1 MKVKP
6 MIFNTA
12 MVKALLDGRK
22 TQTRRPV
29 KHQPFFS
36 TSVIPSWVFPRN
48 KAEVSRGDRGLLYPN
63 AKSSVLALSG
73 YSPGDLIYVRERFCI
88 GGIDE
93 TDREHP
99 NDRQQ
104 FVHQDAPSH
113 PIPYEA
119 CIRKAILIDDV
130 VWKPSI
136 HMPRSASRITLKVTG
151 VRVER
156 VQNISE
162 SDAIAE
168 GFSSSLH
175 HLPAP
180 HIGSVGNTAV
190 AEFSEAWQEIYG
202 DHWENNEWCWVIDFE
217 VIQKNIDHYIALQEA
232 A

>member
-1 MKVKP
+1 MKVKT
-6 MIFNTA
+6 MIFNTQ
-12 MVKALLDGRK
+12 MVRALLDGNK

-48 KAEVSRGDRGLLYPN
+48 KAEVARGDSGLLYPN
-63 AKSSVLALSG
+63 AKSSILALSG
-73 YSPGDLIYVRERFCI
+73 YTPGDLIYVRETF
-88 GGIDE
+88 G
-93 TDREHP
+93 
-99 NDRQQ
+99 
-104 FVHQDAPSH
+104 F
-113 PIPYEA
+113 
-119 CIRKAILIDDV
+119 IRPMDFGELPDVAYKADGYWSLKK
-130 VWKPSI
+130 WKPSI
-136 HMPRSASRITLKVTG
+136 HMPRELSRITLKVTG

-180 HIGSVGNTAV
+180 HVGSVGNTAV
-190 AEFSEAWQEIYG
+190 AEFSETWQEIYG
-202 DHWENNEWCWVIDFE
+202 DHWDNNEWCWVIEFE
-217 VIQKNIDHYIALQEA
+217 VIQKNVDHYIALQEA

>member
-6 MIFNTA
+6 MIFKTQ
-12 MVKALLDGRK
+12 MVRALLDGNK

-48 KAEVSRGDRGLLYPN
+48 KSEVARGDSGLLYPN
-63 AKSSVLALSG
+63 AKLSVLALSG
-73 YSPGDLIYVRERFCI
+73 YSPGDLIYVRETF
-88 GGIDE
+88 GL
-93 TDREHP
+93 
-99 NDRQQ
+99 
-104 FVHQDAPSH
+104 
-113 PIPYEA
+113 
-119 CIRKAILIDDV
+119 IRPMDFGELPDVAYKADGYWSLKK
-130 VWKPSI
+130 WKPSI
-136 HMPRSASRITLKVTG
+136 HMPREFSRITLKVTR
-151 VRVER
+151 VRVEP

-180 HIGSVGNTAV
+180 HVGSVGNTAV

-217 VIQKNIDHYIALQEA
+217 VIHKNVDHYIALQEA